1 VPALVVDES
10 PTYLLGLRFRIG
22 GALSIRDDLVKLK
35 PQQPVPPADHAMTPI
50 FPKRLAAKLAWWPLV
65 VVPIAL
71 SLLLFGCGES
81 QDPQARGMQLLQLAE
96 SGDASA
102 LDALLGRNGD
112 ANFRDSCD
120 WTPLMKAAVNGHL
133 DAARRLLDAGA
144 KVDAADKGGYTAL
157 LLAASNNHAEVV
169 ELLLDHGAMIDA
181 QERTQGYTPL
191 IWAAH
196 RGHKETV
203 SALLRRGADRTL
215 PDVQGLDAASH
226 AGDQGHAELATML
239 SADASGQATAAR
251 PGGGAQVG
259 LIYS

>member
-1 VPALVVDES
+1 
-10 PTYLLGLRFRIG
+10 LLGLRFRIG
-22 GALSIRDDLVKLK
+22 RARSIRDHLVKLK
-35 PQQPVPPADHAMTPI
+35 QHQPPCAADQAMTPI

-81 QDPQARGMQLLQLAE
+81 QDPQERGMQLLQFAE
-96 SGDASA
+96 SGNASA

-157 LLAASNNHAEVV
+157 LLAASNNHAAVV
-169 ELLLDHGAMIDA
+169 ELLLDRGAMIDA
-181 QERTQGYTPL
+181 QEATQGYTPL

-196 RGHKETV
+196 RGHTQTV

-215 PDVQGLDAASH
+215 PDVQGLDAARH
-226 AGDQGHAELATML
+226 AGDQGHAELETML

-251 PGGGAQVG
+251 PGSGAQG
-259 LIYS
+259 